1 MEHGI
6 GSGGTGL
13 TVSGPMAELD
23 RAPGAPTSMT
33 THGLMMGPTTELE
46 DPPGLYEKVQ
56 YSFQPTVDSV
66 LHYAVYAIVH
76 VHVKWYCIWPGN
88 LWGGLQV

>member
-56 YSFQPTVDSV
+56 YGLQSTVDSGQWHIAFTLLCV
-66 LHYAVYAIVH
+66 LLYMF
-76 VHVKWYCIWPGN
+76 
-88 LWGGLQV
+88 